1 MWFLKL
7 LLQIALEWLYECCMG
22 YIWEGN
28 RSKKTCVFRVKWVH
42 PPKKG
47 TSSVRRMRLGSLHA
61 RIVPPMCFA
70 TRGFTCVRTS
80 MRFLIESL
88 VA

>member
-1 MWFLKL
+1 MNVAWVIFGEETGARKLVFFL
-7 LLQIALEWLYECCMG
+7 
-22 YIWEGN
+22 
-28 RSKKTCVFRVKWVH
+28 VKWLQ

-47 TSSVRRMRLGSLHA
+47 TSSMRRMRLGSLHA
-61 RIVPPMCFA
+61 RIVPPICFA
-70 TRGFTCVRTS
+70 TKGFTCMRTF

>member
-1 MWFLKL
+1 MNDAWVIF
-7 LLQIALEWLYECCMG
+7 WG
-22 YIWEGN
+22 GS
-28 RSKKTCVFRVKWVH
+28 RSTKTCVFRLKWLQ
-42 PPKKG
+42 PAMKG

-61 RIVPPMCFA
+61 RIVSPMCFA
-70 TRGFTCVRTS
+70 TSSCTCVRTS